1 MSKAQEII
9 EELDQLEEASPN
21 YTKLNAMIN
30 QIAMSRDTGK
40 GKGDDPKFKKDA
52 QSLLKKMTDDE
63 ELSPNDMKK
72 LAGRLSKAMGES
84 FDEAESSDEDRKKA
98 EEELPDLLKL
108 LKRKSL
114 GDLRTRDIYKEM
126 LKVSKKGM
134 TDKEVKKTLQ
144 VLDMYRG
151 K

>member
-1 MSKAQEII
+1 MMSKAQEIV
-9 EELDQLEEASPN
+9 EELDALEEASPN

-84 FDEAESSDEDRKKA
+84 LNEKIKKQDTKTMSKLNDLSNETIIGAIKDSKTMDLAAEKIGCSRQGLYYQMKKRGIRN
-98 EEELPDLLKL
+98 E
-108 LKRKSL
+108 
-114 GDLRTRDIYKEM
+114 RDARVKE
-126 LKVSKKGM
+126 
-134 TDKEVKKTLQ
+134 
-144 VLDMYRG
+144 
-151 K
+151 